1 MFGLRRTEEMSI
13 KIYQMQKEMEIIDRK
28 YQKEI
33 QMYKDA
39 FEREK
44 EEKCQLGDWETL
56 SSEND
61 SLRLEIEELDL
72 KIEEMENTHQ
82 AEINMYKQ
90 KLGEEE
96 MQSIESLRLKIKSLE
111 DVIEE
116 QKLEHEKELEDLK
129 LEERRIRSGIK
140 KTTRKGT
147 WECQK
152 WTARVVN
159 VGSSHTRATSFDL
172 QQKDL
177 RIKELELKVEEQET
191 LLEVKRRR
199 HKEEIKSLRQR
210 LDDEMQ
216 KHTEDVRSHRT
227 KVRMLER
234 RKSEHSISF
243 GLVDDDYK
251 RMYDEQPFGE
261 Y

>member
-1 MFGLRRTEEMSI
+1 
-13 KIYQMQKEMEIIDRK
+13 ME
-28 YQKEI
+28 
-33 QMYKDA
+33 
-39 FEREK
+39 
-44 EEKCQLGDWETL
+44 
-56 SSEND
+56 
-61 SLRLEIEELDL
+61 DL
-72 KIEEMENTHQ
+72 KLERDASVQE
-82 AEINMYKQ
+82 
-90 KLGEEE
+90 
-96 MQSIESLRLKIKSLE
+96 LKRR
-111 DVIEE
+111 
-116 QKLEHEKELEDLK
+116 HEKELENVK
-129 LEERRIRSGIK
+129 SE
-140 KTTRKGT
+140 
-147 WECQK
+147 Q
-152 WTARVVN
+152 RVVN

-251 RMYDEQPFGE
+251 RMYDEQRSENIKLKFTVEKQKKELDDMRTALAAKEEKAAEVTERRKAFGKGISE
-261 Y
+261 IMNSVTS